1 MANISIKQVQENLI
15 TAANP
20 GYIKIF
26 SNLNDNG
33 LLYYV
38 DDSGVPLS
46 IGGGKYD
53 TNIIGSASS
62 YSMDFSTSVGLNYYG
77 VLDIPGSECLIEL
90 TEGSIEDGKIIIIKD
105 EDGISST
112 KNIIIQSDDW
122 STGVTIDG
130 ATNSV
135 ISTDYGS
142 VSLLRRDGNWF
153 SISSGG
159 AGGAGSSGTSGVSGS
174 SGTSGANGSSG
185 TSGVGGSSGTS
196 GVDGSGSSGTSGISG
211 SSGTSGVDGSFLGS
225 SGTSGANGSSGT
237 SGANGSSGTSGA
249 NGSSGTSGVDG
260 SGSSGTSGIS
270 GSSGTSGANGSSGTS
285 GVDGSGSSGTSGISG
300 SSGTSGVDGSSGTS
314 GANGLTNA
322 NNIVESF
329 SLPTPGSNQCY
340 YLKVCYNAAT
350 LQWGLSYSVAP

>member
-1 MANISIKQVQENLI
+1 MASISIKQVQQNLI

-46 IGGGKYD
+46 IGGGKYG

-77 VLDIPGSECLIEL
+77 VLNIPGSGCLIEL
-90 TEGSIEDGKIIIIKD
+90 TEGSIEDGKILIIKD

-159 AGGAGSSGTSGVSGS
+159 AGGSGSSGTSGVS
-174 SGTSGANGSSG
+174 
-185 TSGVGGSSGTS
+185 
-196 GVDGSGSSGTSGISG
+196 
-211 SSGTSGVDGSFLGS
+211 GS

-270 GSSGTSGANGSSGTS
+270 GSSGTSGL
-285 GVDGSGSSGTSGISG
+285 SG
-300 SSGTSGVDGSSGTS
+300 SSGTSGVSGTSGSSGTS

-322 NNIVESF
+322 NNIVEAF
-329 SLPTPGSNQCY
+329 SIPTPGANACY

-350 LQWGLSYSVAP
+350 LQWTLSYELEP

>member
-159 AGGAGSSGTSGVSGS
+159 AGGSGSSGTSGVSGS
-174 SGTSGANGSSG
+174 SGTSGVS
-185 TSGVGGSSGTS
+185 GSSGTS

-211 SSGTSGVDGSFLGS
+211 SSGTSGADGNFLGSSGTSGVDGSSGTSGVSGS

-237 SGANGSSGTSGA
+237 SGVDVSGSSGTSGIS
-249 NGSSGTSGVDG
+249 GSSGTSGVDG

-270 GSSGTSGANGSSGTS
+270 GSSGTSGANG
-285 GVDGSGSSGTSGISG
+285 
-300 SSGTSGVDGSSGTS
+300 
-314 GANGLTNA
+314 LTNA
-322 NNIVESF
+322 NNIVEAF
-329 SLPTPGSNQCY
+329 SIPTPGANACY

-350 LQWGLSYSVAP
+350 LEWTLSYELEP

>member
-1 MANISIKQVQENLI
+1 MASISIKQVQENLI

-46 IGGGKYD
+46 IGGGQYD

-90 TEGSIEDGKIIIIKD
+90 TEGYIEDGKILIIKD

-159 AGGAGSSGTSGVSGS
+159 AGGSGS
-174 SGTSGANGSSG
+174 SGTSGISGSSG

-196 GVDGSGSSGTSGISG
+196 GVD
-211 SSGTSGVDGSFLGS
+211 
-225 SGTSGANGSSGT
+225 
-237 SGANGSSGTSGA
+237 GSSGTSGA

-270 GSSGTSGANGSSGTS
+270 GSSGTSGADGNFLGSSGTS
-285 GVDGSGSSGTSGISG
+285 GVDG

-314 GANGLTNA
+314 GANGSSGTSGTSGISGSSGTSGANGSSGTSGANGSSGTSGANGSSGSSGTSGLNGLTNV

-329 SLPTPGSNQCY
+329 SIPTPGSNECY

-350 LQWGLSYSVAP
+350 LQWTLSYELEP

>member
-46 IGGGKYD
+46 IGGGKYG

-77 VLDIPGSECLIEL
+77 VLDIPGSGCLIEL
-90 TEGSIEDGKIIIIKD
+90 TEGSIEDGKILIIKD

-159 AGGAGSSGTSGVSGS
+159 AGGSGSSGTSGVS
-174 SGTSGANGSSG
+174 
-185 TSGVGGSSGTS
+185 
-196 GVDGSGSSGTSGISG
+196 
-211 SSGTSGVDGSFLGS
+211 
-225 SGTSGANGSSGT
+225 
-237 SGANGSSGTSGA
+237 
-249 NGSSGTSGVDG
+249 GSSGTSGVDG

-270 GSSGTSGANGSSGTS
+270 GSSGTSGANG
-285 GVDGSGSSGTSGISG
+285 
-300 SSGTSGVDGSSGTS
+300 
-314 GANGLTNA
+314 LTNA
-322 NNIVESF
+322 NNIVEAF
-329 SLPTPGSNQCY
+329 SIPTPGANACY

-350 LQWGLSYSVAP
+350 LEWTLSYELEP